1 MTKNRWKESLKPFW
15 SHIDPEK
22 DEQLKWIKIEI
33 DNNVRRILKLT
44 KSINQ
49 GNKEANTKKKSELI
63 RLIEDFHKQYDSLY
77 ALYDTLKGAVRG
89 IANSREDAS
98 SSSSSSASS
107 SSSSSASSDSETYF
121 SPEEISGKSS
131 VSECEIVRAK
141 DGTSHELENS
151 DSEEAYLK
159 DKLIS
164 ATEVVKEALNVESVS
179 SVNKIQ
185 ESVRIINNLDIEA
198 EQAKSMRQKL
208 LDENSWFKDKLVE
221 REKELCEASVQTSA
235 LQEKIA
241 SKDSEAKQLRE
252 AKLALEAQSLER
264 ESIFKEKEGLLAI
277 LKKFDDNEKQSI
289 SRIED
294 LMTQTSNL
302 QSEVDSLHAQKDD
315 MEEKMLCE
323 TNKASYEIQGLTD
336 RINAL
341 QQESESLRS
350 KGTELELQLE
360 KKSQE
365 LSYRVVQQENLQAKL
380 ASKDVDE
387 KGILEERE
395 GLRQKVKSLELLLT
409 GINQQADQL
418 GNEKEELIKRV
429 FELDERLGKREQE
442 LYNLQNKKEV
452 GKNDMSNQ
460 IISLTAEVSN
470 LKQELESL
478 QTEETTLKSQIK
490 SLTQM
495 EIHNVELTNQIADE
509 RRKMKEM
516 EDIIN
521 KLDKQVNDRFL
532 DSKLNLQIAERKME
546 EMAEE
551 FRKKF
556 EDNLRLLSRRI
567 SVAEELHVENKD
579 WYRKTKETCDREHK
593 DLLERVATYEFSASK
608 IKDVSMPV
616 NGMLTSLDTMT
627 LKLEEC
633 GANFMNRVSKVS
645 CELKFAK
652 DWVMRKNKAMKHVME
667 DLDCLLLELDDKEAE
682 ILGFR
687 EKVWKLENKVRE
699 LEKLVKE
706 KGEGMLS
713 LGEEKR
719 EAIRQLCVWIDYHRG
734 RSDYLKKMLS
744 ETTLRNQTTT

>member
-1 MTKNRWKESLKPFW
+1 MQFKAQLPVQCY
-15 SHIDPEK
+15 PERRFVWYPERLGERK
-22 DEQLKWIKIEI
+22 I

-77 ALYDTLKGAVRG
+77 ALYDNLKGEVRG
-89 IANSREDAS
+89 IVNSREDT
-98 SSSSSSASS
+98 SS

-141 DGTSHELENS
+141 DGTSHKLETS

-164 ATEVVKEALNVESVS
+164 ATEVVKEALNVESMS

-198 EQAKSMRQKL
+198 EQAESMRQKL
-208 LDENSWFKDKLVE
+208 LDENSWLKDKLVE
-221 REKELCEASVQTSA
+221 REKELCEASVHISA
-235 LQEKIA
+235 LQEKIERKA
-241 SKDSEAKQLRE
+241 SEAKRLRE
-252 AKLALEAQSLER
+252 EILALEAQILER
-264 ESIFKEKEGLLAI
+264 ESILKEKEEGLCAI
-277 LKKFDDNEKQSI
+277 LKKFDEKEKQSV

-294 LMTQTSNL
+294 LMTQNSNL
-302 QSEVDSLHAQKDD
+302 QSEVDSRRAKKDD
-315 MEEKMLCE
+315 IEEKMLCE
-323 TNKASYEIQGLTD
+323 IKKGSDEIQGLTD
-336 RINAL
+336 RINAM

-350 KGTELELQLE
+350 KGTELELHLG

-365 LSYRVVQQENLQAKL
+365 LSDRVVQLENLQAKL
-380 ASKDVDE
+380 ASKDEDE
-387 KGILEERE
+387 KGILEERK

-409 GINQQADQL
+409 GMNQQADQL
-418 GNEKEELIKRV
+418 GDEKEELIKRV
-429 FELDERLGKREQE
+429 FELDERLSKREQE

-452 GKNDMSNQ
+452 GENDMSNQ
-460 IISLTAEVSN
+460 IFSLTAEVNN

-478 QTEETTLKSQIK
+478 QTEKSTLKSQIK

-495 EIHNVELTNQIADE
+495 EIHNMELTNQIADE

-521 KLDKQVNDRFL
+521 KLDKQVNGRFL

-567 SVAEELHVENKD
+567 SVAEQLHVENKD
-579 WYRKTKETCDREHK
+579 WYRKTKETCEREHK

-608 IKDVSMPV
+608 IKDVSLTA
-616 NGMLTSLDTMT
+616 NGMLTSLDTMA
-627 LKLEEC
+627 LKFEEC

-667 DLDCLLLELDDKEAE
+667 DLDCLLLQLDDKEAE

-699 LEKLVKE
+699 LEKMVKE
-706 KGEGMLS
+706 KEEGMLS

-744 ETTLRNQTTT
+744 ETTLGN